1 MPKAHARDV
10 PDGVLA
16 TLGAARVS
24 FEAGRLTVTTGRV
37 SRQWRWTGAGLATV
51 SLLDVRA
58 GRQWVTGEPTHR
70 CDWSLT
76 GRIDDDSA
84 AELTALSA
92 AESDDEGFTSPHLEV
107 IAEIEY
113 PRAKLTVQYLV
124 WAYPDAPGLRT
135 QLRAKALGGDVSPAA
150 EAPSRCDLIPAVTDG
165 LTRRAIG
172 YYNETQQRNRPETD
186 LLAEEITEKAEVDWA
201 SILCLE
207 DTRGGLA
214 VVKESH
220 KCVNQA
226 GYDTGGFTVS
236 PAGLTT
242 TGWGLTAADL
252 LGDRFRGGWATWC
265 VLWTGG
271 DDERELAIKVFDRLR
286 YPVDPATD
294 MYVKAN
300 TWGSGDT
307 GRQSRDQAMEANVL
321 AEIDS
326 VAELGIELLQID
338 DGWQVDPDAT
348 GPRPSEKLGWKPHP
362 QVYPR
367 GWANVVAR
375 AAEKG
380 VKMAIWAPA
389 QSISLAEMKWNF
401 DRAGFVAWKLD
412 FANLG
417 TYEKLEETMAKVR
430 AFLLYTGHK
439 AHAVWDVTENP
450 PRYGYYWAKE
460 YGCLW
465 LENRK
470 PNHPASVIAVPHLI
484 LRDAWQLARY
494 TNLNK
499 FQLPVQNIDRVDREA
514 SDAYLHNHPYSVA
527 VTLMGLPVF
536 FQTTRHYTGEARRE
550 IRDVLAL
557 YKAHREGLFARFLFP
572 IGAKPDNAGFTGF
585 QAYRPA
591 DPVGYLMIYR
601 ELNAPEPTGTVNV
614 RFLAGQTLELTDLR
628 DGATRTVTVAA
639 DGAVPFTID
648 TPADFAFCRYEVQ
661 S

>member
-10 PDGVLA
+10 PEGTLA
-16 TLGAARVS
+16 ALGPARVS
-24 FEAGRLTVTTGRV
+24 FEGGRLIVTTGRV
-37 SRQWRWTGAGLATV
+37 TRQWRWTGAGLATV
-51 SLLDVRA
+51 SLVDVES
-58 GRQWVTGEPTHR
+58 GRQWVTGEPACR
-70 CDWSLT
+70 CDWSLA
-76 GRIDDDSA
+76 GRIDGDSA
-84 AELTALSA
+84 AELISLTA
-92 AESDDEGFTSPHLEV
+92 AESDDEGFTSGHLEV
-107 IAEIEY
+107 IAAIEY
-113 PRAKLTVQYLV
+113 PRAKVAVQV
-124 WAYPDAPGLRT
+124 VIWAYPDAPGLRT
-135 QLRAKALGGDVSPAA
+135 QLRAKALPGQAPPAEA
-150 EAPSRCDLIPAVTDG
+150 APSRCDLIPAATGG

-186 LLAEEITEKAEVDWA
+186 LLAEEITDEAEIDWA
-201 SILCLE
+201 NILCLE
-207 DTRGGLA
+207 DARGGLA

-220 KCVNQA
+220 KCVNQP
-226 GYDTGGFTVS
+226 GYDTGGFTVA
-236 PAGLTT
+236 PAALAT

-252 LGDRFRGGWATWC
+252 PGDRFGAGWATWC
-265 VLWTGG
+265 VLWAGG
-271 DDERELAIKVFDRLR
+271 DEKRELAIKIFDRVR
-286 YPVDPATD
+286 YPVDPAAD

-307 GRQSRDQAMEANVL
+307 GRQSRDQASEANVL

-338 DGWQVDPDAT
+338 DGWQVDADAT
-348 GPRPSEKLGWKPHP
+348 GPRPGEELGWKPHP
-362 QVYPR
+362 QTYPD

-375 AAEKG
+375 AAEKR
-380 VKMAIWAPA
+380 VKLAIWAPA
-389 QSISLAEMKWNF
+389 QQISLEEMKWNF

-430 AFLLYTGHK
+430 AFLLYAGGE

-470 PNHPASVIAVPHLI
+470 PHHPESVIAIPHLI

-499 FQLPVQNIDRVDREA
+499 FQLPVQNIERVDRDR

-527 VTLMGLPVF
+527 VALMGLPVF
-536 FQTTRHYTGEARRE
+536 FQTTRHYTGEAREQVRQ
-550 IRDVLAL
+550 VLEL
-557 YKAHREGLFARFLFP
+557 YKAHREGLFTRYLFP
-572 IGAKPDNAGFTGF
+572 IGAKPDNASFTGF
-585 QAYRPA
+585 QAYRPD
-591 DPVGYLMIYR
+591 DPVGYLMVYR
-601 ELNAPEPTGTVNV
+601 ELHAPEPTGTVNV

-628 DGATRTVTVAA
+628 DGATRTVTVGA

-648 TPADFAFCRYEVQ
+648 TPADFAFFRYEVR
-661 S
+661 